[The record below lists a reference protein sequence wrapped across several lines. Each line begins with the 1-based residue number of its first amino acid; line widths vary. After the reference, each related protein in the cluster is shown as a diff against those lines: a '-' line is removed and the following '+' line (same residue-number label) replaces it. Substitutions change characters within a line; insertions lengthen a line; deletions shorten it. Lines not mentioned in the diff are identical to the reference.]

1 MTRPQS
7 LKQPQSSKQPQS
19 VKRPL
24 KKLLA
29 AGALVAAAALALTAC
44 SPGTTAESASASITT
59 VTPGK
64 LTIATGDPAYS
75 PWVEDNKPQSGKGFE
90 AAVAYAV
97 ADKLGFKKADVVWK
111 RTTFDSAIAPGAKN
125 WDFNLQQ
132 FSITSKRAKAVDFS
146 SPYYVTNQAV
156 LTTKNSPVA
165 KATSIADLR
174 SYQFGVQVGT
184 TSLQTVQNTIK
195 PTKSARIY
203 NNSQDVVQALK
214 NGQVQAIVVDLP
226 TAFYLASAELDNGV
240 VSGQFEDATGGDSY
254 GLVLPKGSSLTKP
267 VTKAVDEL
275 RADGTLK
282 KLQTQWLSSATKV
295 PVLH

>member
-1 MTRPQS
+1 MKNTTR
-7 LKQPQSSKQPQS
+7 KF
-19 VKRPL
+19 VI
-24 KKLLA
+24 A
-29 AGALVAAAALALTAC
+29 CATIATAALALTAC
-44 SPGTTAESASASITT
+44 SSGTTAPSASSSGIAT
-59 VTPGK
+59 VTKGK

-75 PWVEDNKPQSGKGFE
+75 PWVENNKPESGEGFE

-132 FSITSKRAKAVDFS
+132 FSITAKRAKAVDFS

-165 KATSIADLR
+165 KATSIADLKN
-174 SYQFGVQVGT
+174 YQFGVQVGT
-184 TSLQTVQNTIK
+184 TSLQTVTNTIK
-195 PTKSARIY
+195 PTKTARIY

-214 NGQVQAIVVDLP
+214 NGQVQAIIVDLP
-226 TAFYLASAELDNGV
+226 TAFYLASAELDNGL
-240 VSGQFEDATGGDSY
+240 VSAQFADTTGGDKY
-254 GLVLPKGSSLTKP
+254 GLVLPKGSALTAP
-267 VTKAVDEL
+267 VTKAVDAL

-282 KLQTQWLSSATKV
+282 KLQDKWLSSATNV
-295 PVLH
+295 PVLK